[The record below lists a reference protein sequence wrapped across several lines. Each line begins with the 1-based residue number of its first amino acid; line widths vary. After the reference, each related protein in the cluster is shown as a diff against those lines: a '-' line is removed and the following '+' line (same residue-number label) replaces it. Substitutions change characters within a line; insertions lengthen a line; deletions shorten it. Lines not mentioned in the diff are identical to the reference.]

1 LSRFDPTRTVA
12 PTQTSGQFP
21 DSTSPVGQPA
31 TAHTRPIS
39 ESPILAERAAELL
52 RTPQAVMPLS
62 VEEARC
68 IVAYM
73 RLVPYP
79 NGATLFRAGERSS
92 SNFMLF
98 LLEGEVSVQA
108 GGGATDA
115 VEIAVLG
122 PGSIIGEMAL
132 LDSSPRSATCTA
144 VSPVK
149 AAGLGRRGLEYLIE
163 EHPKVAAKFL
173 IGLSQRIGDRLR
185 AMDDQIQIY
194 AQLNA
199 SLQQQLDQARTK
211 GRASA

>member
-1 LSRFDPTRTVA
+1 M
-12 PTQTSGQFP
+12 QTSGQFP

-39 ESPILAERAAELL
+39 ESPVLAERAAELL

-108 GGGATDA
+108 GGGGGATDT

-185 AMDDQIQIY
+185 AMDEQIQIY
-194 AQLNA
+194 AQINA
-199 SLQQQLDQARTK
+199 SLQQQLEQARGK
-211 GRASA
+211 GRSGP

>member
-1 LSRFDPTRTVA
+1 M
-12 PTQTSGQFP
+12 QTSSSQFP
-21 DSTSPVGQPA
+21 DSTSPAGQPA
-31 TAHTRPIS
+31 AAHTRPIS
-39 ESPILAERAAELL
+39 ESPVLAERAAELL

-62 VEEARC
+62 VDEARC

-92 SNFMLF
+92 SSFMLF

-108 GGGATDA
+108 GGVGAADA

-132 LDSSPRSATCTA
+132 LDSSPRSATCIA

-163 EHPKVAAKFL
+163 EHPKVAAKFM
-173 IGLSQRIGDRLR
+173 IGLTQRIGDRLR

-199 SLQQQLDQARTK
+199 SLQQQLDQVRGG
-211 GRASA
+211 GRASK